1 MTTIHLDAR
10 RGRQLQ
16 SLGSTMLRLSLAF
29 LLALFGTFKF
39 FQFEADAIQPLVSHS
54 PLLGWMYAVLSVRAT
69 SAVIGVVEVGAAL
82 ALLLAPWWPRLGVV
96 GGLVATGTF
105 LTTLSFLATTP
116 GLLAPG
122 NDGTGF
128 ILKDLVLLGAAL
140 HVAGTSALAW
150 RASGN
155 ESQAFPA
162 APAHEG
168 AGRGGQSGQDR
179 TDLSKIGQKL
189 F

>member
-1 MTTIHLDAR
+1 MNVPLLDPR

-16 SLGSTMLRLSLAF
+16 SLGSTVLRLGLAF

-54 PLLGWMYAVLSVRAT
+54 PVVGWMYAVFSVRTA
-69 SAVIGVVEVGAAL
+69 SALIGVVEVGAAL

-96 GGLVATGTF
+96 GGLLATGTF
-105 LTTLSFLATTP
+105 LTTLSFLVTTP

-122 NDGTGF
+122 NDGAGF

-140 HVAGTSALAW
+140 QVAGTSALAA
-150 RASGN
+150 RAS
-155 ESQAFPA
+155 SSAPAPVPA
-162 APAHEG
+162 APA
-168 AGRGGQSGQDR
+168 
-179 TDLSKIGQKL
+179 
-189 F
+189 

>member
-1 MTTIHLDAR
+1 MTAPLLDAR

-16 SLGSTMLRLSLAF
+16 SLGSAVLRVGLAF

-54 PLLGWMYAVLSVRAT
+54 PLVGWMYAVFSVRTA
-69 SAVIGVVEVGAAL
+69 SAVIGVVEVSAAL
-82 ALLLAPWWPRLGVV
+82 ALLVAPWRPGLGVV
-96 GGLVATGTF
+96 GGLLATGTF

-122 NDGTGF
+122 SDGAGF

-140 HVAGTSALAW
+140 HVAGTSALAV
-150 RASGN
+150 RASG
-155 ESQAFPA
+155 
-162 APAHEG
+162 APV
-168 AGRGGQSGQDR
+168 
-179 TDLSKIGQKL
+179 TVPI
-189 F
+189 